1 MILKKHSFKFSYAKA
16 TAPASVSNVGPGFD
30 VFGFAID
37 HVGDEVEARPRLES
51 GVIITGISGNND
63 ISLDPE
69 MNTAGKAVQFFLES
83 LKIDQG
89 VELYIRKNIQAGSGI
104 GSSASSA
111 VAAVVAVNALL
122 ESPLPKEE
130 LIDAALAGEAIAS
143 GGSIHGDNVLPSL
156 LGGFLIIKD
165 VLLKKY
171 WKIEIQN
178 SLYFVVLHPDIEIKT
193 SYARSILPKEL
204 PIKSIVTQ
212 VANSSY
218 LIAGLL
224 LGNADLIREGVH
236 DLIAEPYRKGLIP
249 GYDEVKEIALANGA
263 LGFNIS
269 GSGPSLFAICDSL
282 ESAQELSIL
291 MEKPFNTRSICVDRV
306 ITRINPDGAKVMS
319 VQ

>member
-1 MILKKHSFKFSYAKA
+1 MKKFKHSYAKA

-37 HVGDEVEARPRLES
+37 HVGDEVEARPRKES
-51 GVIITGISGNND
+51 GVIITGISGNSE

-69 MNTAGKAVQFFLES
+69 QNTAGKAVLSFLES
-83 LKIDQG
+83 LNITQG
-89 VELYIRKNIQAGSGI
+89 VELYIHKNIPAGSGI

-111 VAAVVAVNALL
+111 VAAVVAVNALM
-122 ESPLPKEE
+122 ENPLPKEE

-156 LGGFLIIKD
+156 MGGFLIIKD
-165 VLLKKY
+165 VELKKFH
-171 WKIEIQN
+171 KIEIQN
-178 SLYFVVLHPDIEIKT
+178 YLHFVVLHPDIEIKT
-193 SYARSILPKEL
+193 SYARGILPKEL
-204 PIKSIVTQ
+204 PIKSIVEQ

-224 LGNADLIREGVH
+224 LGNAELIREGVH

-249 GYDEVKEIALANGA
+249 GYDEVKTIALANGA

-282 ESAQELSIL
+282 KSAQKLSVL
-291 MEKPFNTRSICVDRV
+291 MAEPFNERNIKVDRV
-306 ITRINPDGAKVMS
+306 ITRINHNGATVLD
-319 VQ
+319 VRL